1 MSLLYWLR
9 LAALVCAVVMSY
21 TNLAVIL
28 IAVAILLVTWLPM
41 MLTTFRNCY
50 LLRLPL
56 LLFSVPL
63 FTLIR
68 PVVNTGYKIKGL
80 FTRKNNYTSIM

>member
-9 LAALVCAVVMSY
+9 LAAIVAAVTLCY
-21 TNLAVIL
+21 TNLAVIGAAA
-28 IAVAILLVTWLPM
+28 IILLITWLPM
-41 MLTTFRNCY
+41 MLATFRNCY

-63 FTLIR
+63 MTLIR
-68 PVVNTGYKIKGL
+68 PIINTGYKIKGL